1 MFHTLLSFWKGKD
14 FLTTVLKE
22 FEEMLVV
29 AEDMYKAVQQVLVE
43 GTQDP
48 EAVRDKIYQVDRSI
62 NGLEKNIRKRIV
74 EHLTLQPTVDVPVC
88 LVLMSVVKDAERLGD
103 YAKNL
108 FEVSE
113 LLKGPIDQK
122 LFRELFGNADE
133 QLIQLAEKTRNAF
146 IQSDESV
153 ARELFVLERD
163 IVFKCQ
169 SALHTLA
176 ESDLN
181 ANTAVSFTLI
191 SRYFKRIAA
200 HLSNIGTSVILP
212 VDKLDFFDEKT
223 RHEKIKKEGRDEKK

>member
-1 MFHTLLSFWKGKD
+1 MFYNLLSFWKGKD
-14 FLTTVLKE
+14 FLTTVLKD
-22 FEEMLVV
+22 FEEMLIE
-29 AEDMYKAVQQVLVE
+29 AEKMYKSVQQVLIE
-43 GTQDP
+43 GCEDP
-48 EAVRDKIYQVDRSI
+48 EAVRDKIYKVDRSI
-62 NGLEKNIRKRIV
+62 NELEKNIRKRIV
-74 EHLTLQPTVDVPVC
+74 EHLTLQPAVDVPVC

-113 LLKGPIDQK
+113 LLKGPIDK
-122 LFRELFGNADE
+122 ELFKKLFGNADE

-146 IQSDESV
+146 VHSDESV
-153 ARELFVLERD
+153 ARELFALERD
-163 IVFKCQ
+163 IVFKCR

-176 ESDLN
+176 DSEIE
-181 ANTAVSFTLI
+181 ANVAVCFTLI

-223 RHEKIKKEGRDEKK
+223 RHDNITQEHKKETE